1 MNLRAVVGLM
11 QESAADGSSGSA
23 RQACSANYQGRIPD
37 PVSSVT
43 IFHTFLLDDGTCECL
58 VLCALLGLA
67 RGKQREHSARQGCLW
82 CSDADYA
89 QKNVRVKGFC
99 LKNCAN
105 SAPKSA
111 ESGERLRQ
119 ERTRLG
125 LRQDDFAQLGGVN
138 RNTQGSYEKGERNP
152 DAAYLAAVAG
162 AGVDVRYVITGVRTI
177 DGGASL
183 NEPEQRLLA
192 QYRSLAIADQE
203 VVHRIVG
210 AMHDAKGS
218 GV

>member
-1 MNLRAVVGLM
+1 M
-11 QESAADGSSGSA
+11 
-23 RQACSANYQGRIPD
+23 
-37 PVSSVT
+37 
-43 IFHTFLLDDGTCECL
+43 
-58 VLCALLGLA
+58 
-67 RGKQREHSARQGCLW
+67 
-82 CSDADYA
+82 
-89 QKNVRVKGFC
+89 
-99 LKNCAN
+99 KNCAPT
-105 SAPKSA
+105 ALKSA

-152 DAAYLAAVAG
+152 DVAYLAAVAG
-162 AGVDVRYVITGVRTI
+162 AGVDVRYVITGVRTV
-177 DGGASL
+177 DDGASL
-183 NEPEQRLLA
+183 SEPEQRLLA

-218 GV
+218 VV